1 MPSKQ
6 KKAMNSQILMMI
18 DIFSSF
24 DPATSSIFNISPT
37 LFWLMNVIT
46 LFIITPILW
55 TSKSSTFWVI
65 SYPIDLINLQTIR
78 TNTTNIKGLTSILV
92 SLFIFIIAINFIG
105 ILPYVFSASSHLLYT
120 FALGLPIWISIII
133 SSITFSAYSTTAL
146 LLPRGAPSWLNP
158 FLILIE
164 TVRTLVR
171 PITLSVR
178 LAANISAGHIVLT
191 LLRVY
196 LIYSIIRN
204 IVITSIILLLIQ
216 VGYTL
221 FEIGICLIQ
230 AYIFCLL
237 LSLYSEDHAP
247 AAL

>member
-1 MPSKQ
+1 M
-6 KKAMNSQILMMI
+6 ATLSQVLMMI

-24 DPATSSIFNISPT
+24 DPATSSIFHFSPI
-37 LFWLMNVIT
+37 LFWATN
-46 LFIITPILW
+46 IITILIISPILW
-55 TSKSSTFWVI
+55 TSKSNLFWLV
-65 SYPIDLINLQTIR
+65 SYPIDLIYLQSLR
-78 TNTTNIKGLTSILV
+78 TNTTNIKGLSTILV
-92 SLFIFIIAINFIG
+92 ALFIFIISINFIG
-105 ILPYVFSASSHLLYT
+105 ILPYVFRRSSHLVFT
-120 FALGLPIWISIII
+120 FALGLPLWLRIII
-133 SSITFSAYSTTAL
+133 SSITFSPYSTAAL

-178 LAANISAGHIVLT
+178 LAANMSAGHIVLT

-196 LIYSIIRN
+196 LVYTFIRRIIVASIL
-204 IVITSIILLLIQ
+204 ILFIQ
-216 VGYTL
+216 IGYTL

-247 AAL
+247 TRI